1 MLKGVC
7 VCTLVVSYDH
17 HKVSLGCR
25 STQPAAIEATSPL
38 SHEMTWQ
45 AAQRAAHNIESM
57 MLILHTRKTPRKM
70 LTQHQ
75 HVPLS
80 RDTHRMDKIIKNGI
94 SVIQQSSGLIS
105 LSILLFLP
113 SFIFNGDRGTDG
125 ESSYPAAPLPHL
137 LPSLMFVS

>member
-1 MLKGVC
+1 M
-7 VCTLVVSYDH
+7 CTLVVGYGR

-25 STQPAAIEATSPL
+25 SAQPAAIEATSPL

-45 AAQRAAHNIESM
+45 AAQRVAHNIESM
-57 MLILHTRKTPRKM
+57 MLIPNTRKTPRKM

-80 RDTHRMDKIIKNGI
+80 GDTRRMEKIIKNAI
-94 SVIQQSSGLIS
+94 SVIQKSSGLIS

-113 SFIFNGDRGTDG
+113 SFIFNGDGGTDG
-125 ESSYPAAPLPHL
+125 EISSPAAPLPHL
-137 LPSLMFVS
+137 PPSLMFVS

>member
-1 MLKGVC
+1 M
-7 VCTLVVSYDH
+7 CTLVVSYGH

-45 AAQRAAHNIESM
+45 AAQSVAHNIESM
-57 MLILHTRKTPRKM
+57 MLILNTRKTPRKM

-80 RDTHRMDKIIKNGI
+80 RDARRMDKIIKNAI
-94 SVIQQSSGLIS
+94 SVIQKSSGLIS

-113 SFIFNGDRGTDG
+113 SFIFNGDGGTDG

-137 LPSLMFVS
+137 PPSLMFVS